1 MIQRIQ
7 TIYLVLAALLL
18 GLTFAFPFAT
28 YSLSQGDVIFN
39 AYGVTENV
47 GEINTYF
54 PYYITIAL
62 SMGLALFS
70 ILQYKKRKLQIT
82 VGRLVYLLLSVTIA
96 FVFIDFYSL
105 KEQFEID
112 IINGFMPTQMDDSEL
127 AALVNS
133 EVAAQ
138 GATSM
143 RDMGSVMGALKAKT
157 AGRADPAVISKLVK
171 EALHG

>member
-28 YSLSQGDVIFN
+28 YSLMQGEVIFN
-39 AYGVTENV
+39 AYGVSDNA
-47 GEINTYF
+47 GEINTFF
-54 PYYITIAL
+54 PYYIVIAL

-82 VGRLVYLLLSVTIA
+82 VGRFLYLLLGVTIA

-105 KEQFEID
+105 KGQLEV
-112 IINGFMPTQMDDSEL
+112 DSAAVSYGVSMFL
-127 AALVNS
+127 PVAALPILFMANRNIRKDEDLIKS
-133 EVAAQ
+133 LD
-138 GATSM
+138 
-143 RDMGSVMGALKAKT
+143 RL
-157 AGRADPAVISKLVK
+157 R
-171 EALHG
+171 

>member
-18 GLTFAFPFAT
+18 GLTFAFPFAS

-47 GEINTYF
+47 GEINTFF
-54 PYYITIAL
+54 PYYIAIAL

-82 VGRLVYLLLSVTIA
+82 VGRFLYLLLAVTIA

-105 KEQFEID
+105 KGLFEV
-112 IINGFMPTQMDDSEL
+112 DSNSVSCGVSMFL
-127 AALVNS
+127 PVAALPILFMANRNIRKDEDLIKS
-133 EVAAQ
+133 LD
-138 GATSM
+138 
-143 RDMGSVMGALKAKT
+143 RL
-157 AGRADPAVISKLVK
+157 R
-171 EALHG
+171 